1 MYDKK
6 LIKKMAAF
14 SLISLSLLVLPSHYS
29 STVAR
34 NTYTYKPPKN
44 PKTTKSRVQGSGSR
58 GCNEPKLADVKLR
71 LFAPDDHV
79 GLTTSDRPTFLWYVA
94 TKSKVTVRFALV
106 DLDPNQIEP
115 VIELKQEVSQ
125 SGVVKLQLP
134 PGTTIS
140 AGKTYQWTV
149 AVVCNPKRP
158 SQDIYAYAWIEK
170 VSSTAGLL
178 QKMNASNKSERAAIY
193 ADGGIWY
200 DALAEAYRANPNSEY
215 LLTLF
220 SGLSKS

>member
-1 MYDKK
+1 
-6 LIKKMAAF
+6 MAVIL
-14 SLISLSLLVLPSHYS
+14 LISLSLLILLPHSNL
-29 STVAR
+29 TIAR

-44 PKTTKSRVQGSGSR
+44 PSPTKSRVQGSGSR

-71 LFAPDDHV
+71 LFAPEDHV
-79 GLTTSDRPTFLWYVA
+79 GLTTSDRPTFFWYVA
-94 TKSKVTVRFALV
+94 TKSQVTVRFALI

-115 VIELKQEVSQ
+115 VVELKQEVSQ

-134 PGTTIS
+134 PETSIS
-140 AGKTYQWTV
+140 TGKTYQWTV
-149 AVVCNPKRP
+149 AIVCNPRRP

-170 VSSTAGLL
+170 VSPTSGLL
-178 QKMNASNKSERAAIY
+178 QKMNASDKSERAVIY

-200 DALAEAYRANPNSEY
+200 DALAEAYRANPNSEH

-220 SGLSKS
+220 SDLSKS